1 MKFFSKKGLTDF
13 FGLDSSEEEDVIPE
27 KNLTP
32 PEKREVLKEKSGEND
47 YEENTPRETRKEN
60 IVPMRQTEKKVTK
73 QPMTAQITIVEPR
86 VYSEALPIAKKI
98 VNNEAVIINFHL
110 IEEAQAR
117 RIVDFLTGTVYALRG
132 DIQRIGTEI
141 FLCTPENIEIDGATA
156 KSILQDEFQQF

>member
-32 PEKREVLKEKSGEND
+32 PEKREVLKEKS
-47 YEENTPRETRKEN
+47 RETRKEN

-132 DIQRIGTEI
+132 DIQRIGAEI